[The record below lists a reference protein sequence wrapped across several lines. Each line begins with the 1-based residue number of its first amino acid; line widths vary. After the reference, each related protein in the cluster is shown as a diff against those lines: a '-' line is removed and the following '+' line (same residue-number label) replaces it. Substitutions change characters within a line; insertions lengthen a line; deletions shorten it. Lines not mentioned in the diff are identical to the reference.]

1 MNVDQ
6 FAEENGIIFEDGDFD
21 EEPDE
26 EIIYEIAKELV
37 ANEQAE

>member
-1 MNVDQ
+1 MNANE
-6 FAEENGIIFEDGDFD
+6 FAELNGVIFEDGDFD